1 MKKQI
6 NCKEVV
12 WELFT
17 LTAAVA
23 IIAAAVYFFLVPS
36 HASVS
41 SISGL
46 GIILTNFIPLPLSV
60 ITMVLNVVLLIIG
73 FITCGREFGTKTVY
87 TSILLPVFI
96 GIFERIFP
104 NIGSLT
110 KTQELDV
117 LCYVLV
123 VSVGLSILFN
133 MNASSGGLDIVAK
146 IMNKYLHIEL
156 GKAMS
161 LAGMCV
167 ALSAALVYDKKT
179 VVLSVLGTYFNGMV
193 VDHFIFGQNLKRR
206 VCIITKY
213 EEELRNFILHELHS
227 GATIYDAI
235 GAYNLD
241 KRHEII
247 TIVDKNEYQKLMNYI
262 NNLDPKAFVT
272 VYTVAD
278 MRYQLLSFDENLIS
292 DTLGLL
298 FPASVIGFIIGI
310 VTPPFFVHYYNRIL
324 YIYKPIYEISK
335 NNTLHLSHKK
345 RRQEF

>member
-146 IMNKYLHIEL
+146 IMNKYLNMEL
-156 GKAMS
+156 GRAMS
-161 LAGMCV
+161 LSGMCV

-179 VVLSVLGTYFNGMV
+179 VVLSILGTYFNGMV
-193 VDHFIFGQNLKRR
+193 LDHFIFDHNIKRR
-206 VCIITKY
+206 VCVITNK
-213 EEELRNFILHELHS
+213 EEELRRFIIEDLHS
-227 GATIYDAI
+227 GATIYEAT
-235 GAYNLD
+235 GAYKMQ
-241 KRHEII
+241 KRNEII
-247 TIVDKNEYQKLMNYI
+247 TIVDKTEYQKLMNFI
-262 NNLDPKAFVT
+262 NREDPKAFVT
-272 VYTVAD
+272 VYNVSN
-278 MRYQLLSFDENLIS
+278 MRYQ
-292 DTLGLL
+292 
-298 FPASVIGFIIGI
+298 P
-310 VTPPFFVHYYNRIL
+310 
-324 YIYKPIYEISK
+324 KM
-335 NNTLHLSHKK
+335 
-345 RRQEF
+345 

>member
-23 IIAAAVYFFLVPS
+23 IIAAAVSFFLVPS

-262 NNLDPKAFVT
+262 NNLDPKAFIT

-278 MRYQLLSFDENLIS
+278 MRYQQKVLENEERS
-292 DTLGLL
+292 
-298 FPASVIGFIIGI
+298 
-310 VTPPFFVHYYNRIL
+310 
-324 YIYKPIYEISK
+324 
-335 NNTLHLSHKK
+335 
-345 RRQEF
+345 